1 MAWLSLLETRLFI
14 GANGIRLAGDV
25 GGDMGGPLVV
35 LLHGGGQTRH
45 SWRGAMQELI
55 ANGYGTLNLDAR
67 GHGDSE
73 WAPDGDYRF
82 ETLALDLERILES
95 LPSPAA
101 LVGASMGGATAMTL
115 VGTRPAP
122 LASALVL
129 VDVVPRM
136 DPQGIARI
144 ENFMN
149 ANRGGF
155 ASLEEVADAVSA
167 YNPHRPRPDDVSGLM
182 KNLRPGPNGR
192 LYWHWDPRVVSLSDG
207 GDQRRGL
214 EQLASA
220 AVNVRVPT
228 LLMRGVQSDVV
239 TDDGVADARRRF
251 ADLEVFDVAK
261 AGHMI
266 AGDRNDA
273 FNRGLLDFLKRRL
286 PA

>member
-1 MAWLSLLETRLFI
+1 MLETRQFI
-14 GANGIRLAGDV
+14 GANGIRLVGDV
-25 GGDMGGPLVV
+25 GGNLDGPLVV

-55 ANGYGTLNLDAR
+55 ANGYGAINLDAR

-115 VGTRPAP
+115 VGTSIAP

-155 ASLEEVADAVSA
+155 ASLEEAADAVSA
-167 YNPHRPRPDDVSGLM
+167 YNPHRPRPDDLSGLM
-182 KNLRPGPNGR
+182 KNLRPDPNGR
-192 LYWHWDPRVVSLSDG
+192 LYWHWDPRVMSRPDN

-214 EQLASA
+214 EQLASVA
-220 AVNVRVPT
+220 ANVRIPT

-239 TDDGVADARRRF
+239 TDDGVADARRRI
-251 ADLEVFDVAK
+251 ADLEVLDVAK

-266 AGDRNDA
+266 AGDKNDK